1 MHSVTPTPLQLRH
14 QLLALCLCLA
24 LAPAP
29 AWAQK
34 RVALVLGNAQYQHET
49 TLRNPIYDARLLERT
64 LRAKP
69 LNFHEVLTLDNGTRG
84 QMLQQLARFGKLAQ
98 GADVAVLYYSGHGM
112 INSKRQNHLLPVDMP
127 KISANADLDTD
138 AALKAYGISETELI
152 EAVEGAKVQVVV
164 LDACRDNGFGGTKS
178 GTKGLARRPDQS
190 KNRLIA
196 YATEEG
202 FTAEDGKG
210 LNSTYAQSLAK
221 HLVRTDLP
229 LLTVFDEVANDVER
243 QTANKQSPTRS
254 GNLRTSVYLLASLVP
269 EPVQP
274 PAPRPVDPS
283 PAPVPAPTPVATN
296 RLTRDAVL
304 VDEGIEI
311 RSFSRIRDVLG
322 ERGHVNVTSVNR
334 EVLLTGEVASAQDK
348 QHVEQI
354 VTGLD
359 NVRHVINELA
369 VLGNST
375 LGQRSSDVLV
385 TGRVRAALIDA
396 RDLSVNA
403 FKIATERGTTYVM
416 GRVTTREAKRATE
429 IISAT
434 KGVQRVFRI
443 FEIISEEELARIQE
457 TLHNNN

>member
-1 MHSVTPTPLQLRH
+1 MRPVTPTPLQLRH
-14 QLLALCLCLA
+14 YLLALCLSLV
-24 LAPAP
+24 LAP

-34 RVALVLGNAQYQHET
+34 RVALVVGNAQYQQEAA
-49 TLRNPIYDARLLERT
+49 LRNPLNDARLLERT
-64 LRAKP
+64 LKDKP
-69 LNFHEVLTLDNGTRG
+69 LRFDEVLTLNNGSRA

-112 INSKRQNHLLPVDMP
+112 INSRRQNHVLPVDMP
-127 KISANADLDTD
+127 KISANADLDID

-164 LDACRDNGFGGTKS
+164 LDACRDNGFGGQKS

-210 LNSTYAQSLAK
+210 QNSTYAQSLAK

-229 LLTVFDEVANDVER
+229 LLTIFDEVANDVER

-254 GNLRTSVYLLASLVP
+254 GNLRTSVFLLASLVP
-269 EPVQP
+269 EPVVP
-274 PAPRPVDPS
+274 PAPRIVNPS
-283 PAPVPAPTPVATN
+283 PVHAPTPVATS
-296 RLTRDAVL
+296 RRTRDAVL
-304 VDEGIEI
+304 VDEGIEL
-311 RSFSRIRDVLG
+311 RSYSRIRDVLG
-322 ERGHVNVTSVNR
+322 ERGHVNVTSYNR
-334 EVLLTGEVASAQDK
+334 QVLLTGEVASAQDK
-348 QHVEQI
+348 QHVEQM

-359 NVRHVINELA
+359 NVRNIVNELEI
-369 VLGNST
+369 LGNST
-375 LGQRSSDVLV
+375 LTQRSIDSLV
-385 TGRVRAALIDA
+385 TGRAKAALLDA
-396 RDLSVNA
+396 QDLFVNA
-403 FKIATERGTTYVM
+403 LKITTERGTTYVM

-434 KGVQRVFRI
+434 KGVQRVVGI
-443 FEIISEEELARIQE
+443 FETISEEELARFQQPPPQ
-457 TLHNNN
+457 